1 RPTIS
6 STFSARAGSVERLK
20 VRRRCGCRRLAR
32 QMRCTVCSARPT
44 VLAIARPVQWV
55 ISPGGSPQVNASTLL
70 TVSIATHFL
79 PGGRVLSRSRPDTP
93 ASAYRPRPRHCR
105 TAHTGTAGHLQHRQ
119 PFGREQNN
127 AGTLHMLHRPGAIT
141 NDRFQADAILVADD
155 DTKIL
160 GHTHSMP
167 YSMPMTHLFQSIQ

>member
-1 RPTIS
+1 GFGVPPLPT
-6 STFSARAGSVERLK
+6 
-20 VRRRCGCRRLAR
+20 
-32 QMRCTVCSARPT
+32 P
-44 VLAIARPVQWV
+44 
-55 ISPGGSPQVNASTLL
+55 
-70 TVSIATHFL
+70 
-79 PGGRVLSRSRPDTP
+79 
-93 ASAYRPRPRHCR
+93 HCR

-167 YSMPMTHLFQSIQ
+167 YSMPMTHLFQSIHSLTTSPAEHFLAERPPYSGRLPRDDKQCIVITNDSATSQ